1 MNQAEIQK
9 MGERELDAAITDWLR
24 EDGDNRRCPACGWPY
39 AKDAAHGC
47 IPANCSMRPV
57 PKHGRW
63 RFCAS
68 LDACHAAEERL
79 KEMGLLPRWV
89 EAMFVV
95 IDPDPSA
102 TSATDAL
109 AQIAHAS
116 ARQRAEAILMAV
128 QEGEAP

>member
-1 MNQAEIQK
+1 MKPAEIQK
-9 MGERELDAAITDWLR
+9 MGERELDAAIALALGWKRGKLEEWYSPS
-24 EDGDNRRCPACGWPY
+24 EDSPAFSGPLDY
-39 AKDAAHGC
+39 H
-47 IPANCSMRPV
+47 
-57 PKHGRW
+57 
-63 RFCAS
+63 FS
-68 LDACHAAEERL
+68 LDACYIAEERL

-95 IDPDPSA
+95 IDPEPSA

-128 QEGEAP
+128 QEGETP

>member
-1 MNQAEIQK
+1 MKPAEIQK

-63 RFCAS
+63 QFCAS

-79 KEMGLLPRWV
+79 REKGNGWKFFKALERATMVMGLNRETYLWR
-89 EAMFVV
+89 
-95 IDPDPSA
+95 
-102 TSATDAL
+102 
-109 AQIAHAS
+109 IAHAS

-128 QEGEAP
+128 QEGDAG